1 MIHEKISHFALAARP
16 QCAKKCSD
24 HYIRHLKTP
33 AMSGN
38 ERARA
43 DPSEAMVSASKVKS
57 SMAWSSR
64 SWTMFSKYIY
74 YILSLFLAHY
84 CILRVILLLSDYE
97 ANFGVNIFFYQ
108 SVQVIFYCMVKSHLA
123 ANISIL
129 LVH

>member
-1 MIHEKISHFALAARP
+1 MLSRCLCLHEDRLRVDYVLIAHDVELLYNTL
-16 QCAKKCSD
+16 
-24 HYIRHLKTP
+24 YI
-33 AMSGN
+33 
-38 ERARA
+38 
-43 DPSEAMVSASKVKS
+43 
-57 SMAWSSR
+57 
-64 SWTMFSKYIY
+64 FY